1 MRPVIVEEPYSKS
14 AVLSRRLAVFSL
26 AVAVLGI
33 LGVER
38 GRDLLA
44 VLGGALV
51 IACGAVL
58 CALLAFAIIWRSGRK
73 GAGQAFAGLV
83 LATLLLAYP
92 AYLAQQTMRL
102 SGLADLSTDIADP
115 PNFSL
120 SRAALAARGDTTPP
134 SVAIAQRKAQIEAYP
149 QIQPILLDLDAREAF
164 DAALAALAANGWKI
178 VEQRPPGGRAGLGH
192 IDAIATSFIL
202 GFPSDITLRLRPL
215 AGQTRIDIRSV
226 SRFGPYDFGA
236 NPRNIASFETALV
249 AVVDKK

>member
-1 MRPVIVEEPYSKS
+1 MRRLIVEEPYSK
-14 AVLSRRLAVFSL
+14 AAMLSRRLAVFSL
-26 AVAVLGI
+26 AVAVMGI
-33 LGVER
+33 LGVAR
-38 GRDLLA
+38 GVDLIA
-44 VLGGALV
+44 VLGGAVV
-51 IACGAVL
+51 IACGAIL
-58 CALLAFAIIWRSGRK
+58 SAILAFAIIWRSGRK
-73 GAGQAFAGLV
+73 GAGQALAGLV

-102 SGLADLSTDIADP
+102 PRLADLSTDIADP

-120 SRAALAARGDTTPP
+120 SHEALAARGDTTPP
-134 SVAIAQRKAQIEAYP
+134 SVAIARRKAQIKAYP

-164 DAALAALAANGWKI
+164 DAAVKALAANGWKI

-192 IDAIATSFIL
+192 IDAIANSFIL

-226 SRFGPYDFGA
+226 ARFGPYDFGA
-236 NPRNIASFETALV
+236 NPRNIANFEAALE

>member
-102 SGLADLSTDIADP
+102 SGLADISTDIADP

-134 SVAIAQRKAQIEAYP
+134 SVAIAQRKAQIKAYP

-236 NPRNIASFETALV
+236 NPRNIASFEAALV